1 MIQTLKSLWR
11 NFSYFLA
18 ALAVALGAYFFSR
31 ERPKELPS
39 SAGRPAL
46 KGFSPG
52 SYTVRSGLMAASANL
67 AAYKNK
73 IEKKLE
79 SGFGKEPFTAG
90 DSDAV
95 GRLARDLEG
104 FLREMRRGVSAA
116 DRVSQLEAAEAER
129 RTLVLENAK
138 LKALI
143 GGPGASRTRVN
154 GQLAAVEESL
164 YRLQLHLEG
173 LAALEAQ

>member
-1 MIQTLKSLWR
+1 M
-11 NFSYFLA
+11 
-18 ALAVALGAYFFSR
+18 ALGAYFYAR
-31 ERPKELPS
+31 EKPKEPVP
-39 SAGRPAL
+39 AAARPAL
-46 KGFSPG
+46 KEFSPG
-52 SYTVRSGLMAASANL
+52 SYTVRSGLLAASANL

-73 IEKKLE
+73 IEKNLE
-79 SGFGKEPFTAG
+79 SDFGKEPFKPE

-95 GRLARDLEG
+95 GRLALDLEKL
-104 FLREMRRGVSAA
+104 LRDMRRGVSAA

-143 GGPGASRTRVN
+143 GGAGASRARAG
-154 GQLAAVEESL
+154 GQLAAVEESI

-173 LAALEAQ
+173 LAARELQ

>member
-1 MIQTLKSLWR
+1 MLQTLKSLWR
-11 NFSYFLA
+11 SSSYFLA

-31 ERPKELPS
+31 EKPKEFPS
-39 SAGRPAL
+39 AAARPPL
-46 KGFSPG
+46 KAPSPG

-79 SGFGKEPFTAG
+79 SGSGKEPFTAE
-90 DSDAV
+90 DSDAI
-95 GRLARDLEG
+95 GGLARDLEK
-104 FLREMRRGVSAA
+104 FLREMIRGVSAA
-116 DRVSQLEAAEAER
+116 ARISQLEAAEAER

-138 LKALI
+138 LKALM
-143 GGPGASRTRVN
+143 GASGSSKARVN
-154 GQLAAVEESL
+154 NQLAAVEESL

-173 LAALEAQ
+173 LAALEGQ